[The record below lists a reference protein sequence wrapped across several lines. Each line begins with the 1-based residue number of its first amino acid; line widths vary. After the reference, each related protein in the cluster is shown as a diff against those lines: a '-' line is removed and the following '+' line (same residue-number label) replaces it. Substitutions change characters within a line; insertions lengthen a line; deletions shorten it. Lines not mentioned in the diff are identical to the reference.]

1 MKRIFCFICFF
12 ALILPINVSAVSTSA
27 KASVVINADTNEVLY
42 SHNADIKLSMASTT
56 KIMTAL
62 LLCEAGDFEKEI
74 VVTAEMLRVEGSS
87 MGLLA
92 GDRVRRYDLLYGMML
107 ASGNDAANVT
117 AYELGGTVDGFVKL
131 MNDKAKA
138 IGMKNTNF
146 ETPSGLDAK
155 EHYSTAY
162 DMAILASFALKNPDF
177 KKAVSS
183 EKATLFYGN
192 EPYKRTLTN
201 HNRLLKSYPYAIGV
215 KTGFTKK
222 SGRCLVSAARKDG
235 KTVIAVTLNDPNDW
249 VDHKNLLDFGLNSIK
264 LTEIVPKETSY
275 KIDVIS
281 GVETELNV
289 KIEPIKIS
297 YFKENNFD
305 SIVNLPRF
313 LYAPIKKGEKIGSVD
328 YISNGEIFKTVDILA
343 DNDIKIQTVKTSKTD
358 NFKEKI
364 ILIFKKIWES

>member
-1 MKRIFCFICFF
+1 MKRIVCFICFF
-12 ALILPINVSAVSTSA
+12 VLVLPFNVSAVSTSA
-27 KASVVINADTNEVLY
+27 SAAVVINADTNEVLY
-42 SHNADIKLSMASTT
+42 SHNADKKLSMASTT

-74 VVTAEMLRVEGSS
+74 TVSAEMLRVEGSS

-92 GDRVRRYDLLYGMML
+92 GDKVRRYDLLYGMML

-131 MNDKAKA
+131 MNEKAKS

-162 DMAILASFALKNPDF
+162 DMAILASYALKNPDF
-177 KKAVSS
+177 KKAVASQK
-183 EKATLFYGN
+183 ETLFYGN

-201 HNRLLKSYPYAIGV
+201 HNKLLKSYPYAIGV

-222 SGRCLVSAARKDG
+222 SGRCLVTAARKDG
-235 KTVIAVTLNDPNDW
+235 KTVVAVTLNDPNDW
-249 VDHKNLLDFGLNSIK
+249 ADHKNLLEYGLNSIK
-264 LTEIVPKETSY
+264 LTEIVPEKTNYNIE
-275 KIDVIS
+275 VVS
-281 GVETELNV
+281 GTESKLKVEI
-289 KIEPIKIS
+289 KPIKMS
-297 YFKENNFD
+297 YYKDSNFETV
-305 SIVNLPRF
+305 VNLPRF
-313 LYAPIKKGEKIGSVD
+313 LYAPVKKGEIIGSVD
-328 YISNGEIFKTVDILA
+328 YVSNGEIFKTVDILSEK
-343 DNDIKIQTVKTSKTD
+343 DIEIKTIEINKLD
-358 NFKEKI
+358 ILRENL